1 MNPEWVPAMVE
12 RAKARGLVVTGH
24 VPAFTNANAMIEAGY
39 DEMTHINQLMLGW
52 VLAPEED
59 TRTLLRLTALQRLPT
74 VDLDGEAVDKT
85 LDLMVAN
92 GVAIDPT
99 IAIHENLL
107 LARNGELQAGMA
119 DYVAN
124 MPVAVQREARAAW
137 SAISTPEEDAAY
149 KGAFDQIIGTV
160 KRMRERGVFILM
172 GTDLGGA
179 LTLHR
184 ELELYQKA
192 GFTPAEILARATFE
206 AADYVGLGAELGSI
220 EPGKKAD
227 FFLVP
232 GNPVEDLK
240 AIKTIRLVS
249 KGDTVYFPSEIY
261 PYFGIKPFTD
271 VPVVT
276 PPAE

>member
-1 MNPEWVPAMVE
+1 
-12 RAKARGLVVTGH
+12 
-24 VPAFTNANAMIEAGY
+24 
-39 DEMTHINQLMLGW
+39 
-52 VLAPEED
+52 
-59 TRTLLRLTALQRLPT
+59 
-74 VDLDGEAVDKT
+74 
-85 LDLMVAN
+85 MVAN

-271 VPVVT
+271 VPAVA
-276 PPAE
+276 PPVGE